1 MLNPGSSTLVIV
13 YKKSQFVKTLPRA
26 NDLLSQGLSGVDLSK
41 SDVWW
46 TDTLTAL
53 REKYWILQGRQTVK
67 MYNTPMCDLSKIETP
82 SLFIWNFTWFAL
94 WPHIGW
100 FYTGIDF
107 VGPLYVHVQGNDESE
122 HKTYI
127 CLFMCASTRAIHL
140 EPVRSLNVDQFLLHS
155 LTKHPLVRQCQNV

>member
-82 SLFIWNFTWFAL
+82 SLFI
-94 WPHIGW
+94 
-100 FYTGIDF
+100 
-107 VGPLYVHVQGNDESE
+107 
-122 HKTYI
+122 
-127 CLFMCASTRAIHL
+127 
-140 EPVRSLNVDQFLLHS
+140 
-155 LTKHPLVRQCQNV
+155 